1 MLDGQHSQ
9 HREILLEAGT
19 NSDPDRNQGLQKMC
33 WYKTEPDR
41 DEMETGKTDK
51 AIIHKHGFPIMKG
64 LEWNEM
70 EDPDWDTLDED
81 PDWDTLDRNEMEA
94 RTTEAGRTIKIIYK
108 NGLPIVEGLEWD
120 SSDPDCDTLDEDPDW
135 DTLYEDPDWDTL
147 DRDEMKTRTTEAGR
161 TINIIF

>member
-51 AIIHKHGFPIMKG
+51 AIIHKHGLPIMKG

-81 PDWDTLDRNEMEA
+81 PDWDTLDR
-94 RTTEAGRTIKIIYK
+94 
-108 NGLPIVEGLEWD
+108 
-120 SSDPDCDTLDEDPDW
+120 
-135 DTLYEDPDWDTL
+135 
-147 DRDEMKTRTTEAGR
+147 DEMKTRTTEAGR